1 MLKHS
6 RIVGNDVSECVDE
19 ELAEVSHKHI
29 RTCSILSSL
38 SKPVKVR
45 INRGRGK
52 KVIPKW
58 GKLSLATENTEHS
71 KGLLRFVVVCNRVGY
86 LSRKVQICIRIDE
99 ELLKEMEKIKE
110 ETGIPISRQIELR
123 LRGYAIVKAEDLRKA
138 KLAPNPFEL
147 ALRGTKF
154 AKITFEEFEKASE
167 ELQDELLST

>member
-1 MLKHS
+1 MILNFY
-6 RIVGNDVSECVDE
+6 GNFRFLVDE
-19 ELAEVSHKHI
+19 IYNSAYDICLAVNSQFLLCKHDPL
-29 RTCSILSSL
+29 CLILL
-38 SKPVKVR
+38 LFER
-45 INRGRGK
+45 
-52 KVIPKW
+52 
-58 GKLSLATENTEHS
+58 S